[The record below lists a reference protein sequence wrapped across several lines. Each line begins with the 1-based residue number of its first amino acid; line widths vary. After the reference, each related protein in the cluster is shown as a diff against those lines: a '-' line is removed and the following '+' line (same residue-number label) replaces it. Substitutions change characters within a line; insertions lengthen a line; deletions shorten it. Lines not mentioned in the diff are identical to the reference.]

1 MAGLR
6 SSYGKVWVKNGIVAE
21 LKCKYGYVGVKDG
34 KLGNKMAELRSQ
46 NGQDGV
52 KNGCIKVPLWLSWV

>member
-6 SSYGKVWVKNGIVAE
+6 SPYGKVWVKNGIIAKFKSEYSCVE
-21 LKCKYGYVGVKDG
+21 VKDG

-52 KNGCIKVPLWLSWV
+52 KNGCFKVPLWLSRA

>member
-1 MAGLR
+1 MAGSRPL
-6 SSYGKVWVKNGIVAE
+6 YGKIWVKNGIVAK
-21 LKCKYGYVGVKDG
+21 LKSEYGCVEVKDG

-52 KNGCIKVPLWLSWV
+52 KKGCIKVPLWLSWV